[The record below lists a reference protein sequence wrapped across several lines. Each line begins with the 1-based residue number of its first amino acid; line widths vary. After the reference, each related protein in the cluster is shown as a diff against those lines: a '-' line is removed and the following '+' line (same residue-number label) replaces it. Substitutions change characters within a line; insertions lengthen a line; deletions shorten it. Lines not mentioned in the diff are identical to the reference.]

1 MRLRPPPRRL
11 PTLEELE
18 RRRWHLWLV
27 AGFLMVAVSAA
38 VVLVVVQPD
47 AADSALDNPALR
59 WAFLALTAGFLV
71 YVFQQERTFRR
82 VLRELLDQRE
92 RAATLE
98 TRVRDLTTMAD
109 AARAVNSSLSAEEV
123 FERLL
128 SSALGLTRARTG
140 SVLLRIR
147 EDLRVAVSSGPHAVP
162 RRTTLALGTG
172 DVGAVIETGQ
182 PVVVDVPPGGV
193 PGLLEPKG
201 EASSAII
208 APLVVGGRPVGAL
221 AVARGSDDPPF
232 DDADLNTVEL
242 FAEHAATAVSNASRY
257 ERERARV
264 EQLVDAAEARS
275 EFVAR
280 LVHDMR
286 SPLVAMLGYAGILR
300 DRFDRMNTAQREQA
314 VESLQ
319 VQGERLQRMIEETL
333 RTASTEAGAE
343 LVREP
348 VDLAALLTE
357 CRELV
362 TSATAAQE
370 GRGREVRLIGLGDPV
385 VVEAD
390 GEALRHVVVNLLENA
405 AKYSPPGEPIEVT
418 LERLDGAVAIH
429 VSDRGP
435 GIPQDQI
442 AHIFQ
447 RFRRSQQT
455 SSGGVGL
462 GLYIV
467 RTLVRAH
474 GGDIRVR
481 STPGEGTTFSVILP
495 TAETNATTP
504 VGADV

>member
-1 MRLRPPPRRL
+1 VTLRPRSRGL

-27 AGFLMVAVSAA
+27 AAFLLVGASAA
-38 VVLVVVQPD
+38 LVLLVVQK
-47 AADSALDNPALR
+47 AAVTDVLENPVLR
-59 WAFLALTAGFLV
+59 WAFVGLTVGFLV
-71 YVFQQERTFRR
+71 YVFQQERSFRR
-82 VLRELLDQRE
+82 VLRELLSQRE

-98 TRVRDLTTMAD
+98 SRVRDLTTMAD

-147 EDLRVAVSSGPHAVP
+147 DELRVAVSSGPHAVP
-162 RRTTLALGTG
+162 RRTTLTLGTG
-172 DVGAVIETGQ
+172 EVGAVLATGK
-182 PVVVDVPPGGV
+182 PVAVDVVRGGI
-193 PGLLEPKG
+193 PGLLEPNAD
-201 EASSAII
+201 ASSAII
-208 APLVVGGRPVGAL
+208 APLVVGGRSVGAL
-221 AVARGSDDPPF
+221 AIARGSGDPPF

-242 FAEHAATAVSNASRY
+242 FAEHATTAVSNASRY
-257 ERERARV
+257 ERERSRV

-300 DRFDRMNTAQREQA
+300 DRFDRLSTSQREQA
-314 VESLQ
+314 VEGLQ

-333 RTASTEAGAE
+333 RTASTEAGAD
-343 LVREP
+343 LIREP

-357 CRELV
+357 CREV
-362 TSATAAQE
+362 VAQATAAQD
-370 GRGREVRLIGLGDPV
+370 GAARDVRLIGLGDPV
-385 VVEAD
+385 VVQAD
-390 GEALRHVVVNLLENA
+390 GDALRHVVVNLLENA
-405 AKYSPPGEPIEVT
+405 AKYSPSDAPIEVT
-418 LERLDGAVAIH
+418 LERIDGAVAIH
-429 VSDRGP
+429 VSDQGP
-435 GIPQDQI
+435 GIPEDQI
-442 AHIFQ
+442 AHIFE

-474 GGDIRVR
+474 GGEVRVR
-481 STPGEGTTFSVILP
+481 SIPGVGTTFSVILP
-495 TAETNATTP
+495 TSSTR
-504 VGADV
+504 VGVDV